1 MIATKAIAAIA
12 MTGLGSLAAGTGAYF
27 QANPHLSTREVQNVQ
42 PPSPPPVAVNRAP
55 ATVVQ
60 PPIAEALTIDP
71 VVITAPER
79 RPPKALAKPTRPVT
93 GPCSDW
99 QAMTTGP
106 ADRKVRL
113 LCPH

>member
-1 MIATKAIAAIA
+1 MIVTKAVAAIA

-27 QANPHLSTREVQNVQ
+27 EANPRLPTQEIQKAR
-42 PPSPPPVAVNRAP
+42 PPPPVSENPAP
-55 ATVVQ
+55 APVAQQ
-60 PPIAEALTIDP
+60 PIGEAITIEP

-79 RPPKALAKPTRPVT
+79 RPPKALVKPARPVT

-99 QAMTTGP
+99 QTVTTGP